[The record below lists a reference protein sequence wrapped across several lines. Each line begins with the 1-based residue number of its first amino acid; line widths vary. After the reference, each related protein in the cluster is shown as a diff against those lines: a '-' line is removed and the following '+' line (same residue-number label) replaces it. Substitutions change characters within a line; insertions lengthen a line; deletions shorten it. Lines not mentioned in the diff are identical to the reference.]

1 MPLFFQKLKLN
12 SPNIKASYW
21 QSNFQFVIVEL
32 YNDLKTRFF
41 VTSRFKNNYEKEQQ
55 LHVLLI

>member
-12 SPNIKASYW
+12 SSNIKGSYW